1 MRKVECPRGRTAP
14 GPARVGGQDA
24 RGGGTSPRGLA
35 IRLRARRVARR
46 WAAVALALALP
57 FAASA
62 AAGRLALDDVMRLLG
77 HRPSGQATF
86 TEQRWV
92 HGLDAPLTASGT
104 LSFTAP
110 DRFERRTLQPRPETM
125 VVQGNEIT
133 LTRGGRSRT
142 LALDAAPEAQVAVEA
157 LRGALT
163 GDAAVLRKYY
173 RAQVAG
179 DADAWR
185 VDLVPRDGVSA
196 GPLLAVR
203 LSGRRGELLTVETTL
218 AGGDHNVM
226 SIEPAAS
233 SPAPAR

>member
-1 MRKVECPRGRTAP
+1 MREAECPRGRTATHARPEAGREPCLDRASSRGP
-14 GPARVGGQDA
+14 GV
-24 RGGGTSPRGLA
+24 L
-35 IRLRARRVARR
+35 LRACGAGWRR
-46 WAAVALALALP
+46 AAVALALALP
-57 FAASA
+57 FAAGA
-62 AAGRLALDDVMRLLG
+62 AAGRLALDDVMTLLG
-77 HRPSGQATF
+77 HRASGQATF

-125 VVQGNEIT
+125 VVQGNELT

-179 DADAWR
+179 DADRWT